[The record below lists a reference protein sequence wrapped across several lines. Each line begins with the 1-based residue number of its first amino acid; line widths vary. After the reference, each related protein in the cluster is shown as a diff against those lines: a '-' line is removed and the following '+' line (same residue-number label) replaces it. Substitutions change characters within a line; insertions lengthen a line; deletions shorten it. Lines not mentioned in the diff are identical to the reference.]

1 MHRHAWLLSLLASC
15 ANEPGATGAELSA
28 PLPAP
33 PVLSTPT
40 LPDTGS
46 SQPADQGPFGL
57 EYDPIAKRL
66 IIPET
71 GPPQARPLTASTKLG
86 ADTLLREEQIAVI
99 LEASI
104 VHRNLAPAPASPEL
118 DKTGLA
124 AATKATAPNLT
135 ITMTALGR
143 MRILFASRAFPL
155 PFLSELRARFD
166 KLGHL
171 AVWPGLAKYRIVP
184 PGALKT
190 AIGERRVDVMPLV
203 AGTKLRS
210 GSGKRLEIPTRAITL
225 ESPMGTISLDL
236 ATVPESGLGGPLLCR
251 ALVELL
257 SVDPATPECKPEEVP
272 LHASVDWK
280 NGGGFD
286 LEVSSVERRTD
297 VAPGEILV
305 PPPNAEATDEPL
317 ASTTGIALFTRE
329 ELRAFRTKA
338 VEAPRS
344 PDAPLEGV
352 VADNQHDYQLML
364 FVDAVP
370 VLTVPPLEKRLLLGF
385 LPGRYSVQWRS
396 FFGDAVFPSEVVDV
410 PVVLYSKP
418 PPATPVSDDPAPQ

>member
-1 MHRHAWLLSLLASC
+1 MRRHAWLLTLLASC
-15 ANEPGATGAELSA
+15 GNEPGGAGAELSPPA
-28 PLPAP
+28 PP

-40 LPDTGS
+40 LPEADPS
-46 SQPADQGPFGL
+46 RPAEQGPVGL

-71 GPPQARPLTASTKLG
+71 GPPQARPLTPSTKLG
-86 ADTLLREEQIAVI
+86 ADTLLREEQVGVI
-99 LEASI
+99 LEAAI
-104 VHRNLAPAPASPEL
+104 VHRDLGAAPPSPEL
-118 DKTGLA
+118 DKAGLGA
-124 AATKATAPNLT
+124 ASKATAPNLT

-143 MRILFASRAFPL
+143 MRILFASKAFPL

-203 AGTKLRS
+203 TGTKTRS
-210 GSGKRLEIPTRAITL
+210 GTGKRLEIPTRTVAL
-225 ESPMGTISLDL
+225 ESPMGTLSLDL
-236 ATVPESGLGGPLLCR
+236 ATIPESGLGGPLLCR

-257 SVDPATPECKPEEVP
+257 HVDPATPECKPEEVP
-272 LHASVDWK
+272 LHAVVDWK
-280 NGGGFD
+280 NGGGFE

-305 PPPNAEATDEPL
+305 PPPNAEPTDEPL
-317 ASTTGIALFTRE
+317 PSTTGIALFTRE

-344 PDAPLEGV
+344 PDAPIEGV

-364 FVDAVP
+364 FVDGVP

-396 FFGDAVFPSEVVDV
+396 FLGDSVLPAEVVDV
-410 PVVLYSKP
+410 PAMLYSKP
-418 PPATPVSDDPAPQ
+418 PPPPPPPPPPDPAP